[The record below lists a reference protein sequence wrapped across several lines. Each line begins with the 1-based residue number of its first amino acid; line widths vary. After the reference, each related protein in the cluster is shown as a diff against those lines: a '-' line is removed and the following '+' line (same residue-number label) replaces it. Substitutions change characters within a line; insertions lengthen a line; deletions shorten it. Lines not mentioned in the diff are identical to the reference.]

1 MTTTIRNLAAMAADA
16 QARLQRLT
24 SNERSVRLGEMLPFP
39 PGPAA
44 VVRAIE
50 RDRLHIAA
58 EHFAALPAANDAAM
72 PALEPA

>member
-1 MTTTIRNLAAMAADA
+1 MTTAIRNIAAMAVDA
-16 QARLQRLT
+16 QSRLQRLT
-24 SNERSVRLGEMLPFP
+24 ARERSMRLGEVIPFP

-44 VVRAIE
+44 MVRAIE